1 MAVAVSEWSC
11 ARARRALSLVLDG
24 ETATGDFHALARHV
38 GGCAACRRHVAE
50 VSAVTRQ
57 LRSAR
62 AEPQIDS
69 RDTRARKEHGH
80 G

>member
-1 MAVAVSEWSC
+1 MAIAVSEWGC

-24 ETATGDFHALARHV
+24 ETVAGDFHALATHI

-50 VSAVTRQ
+50 VSAITRQ

-69 RDTRARKEHGH
+69 RHTTARRENGH
-80 G
+80 E

>member
-1 MAVAVSEWSC
+1 MAIAVSEWSC
-11 ARARRALSLVLDG
+11 ARALRALSLVLDW
-24 ETATGDFHALARHV
+24 ETATGEFRSLAAHV

-50 VSAVTRQ
+50 VSGFTRQ

-69 RDTRARKEHGH
+69 RHTRARRENDHG
-80 G
+80 